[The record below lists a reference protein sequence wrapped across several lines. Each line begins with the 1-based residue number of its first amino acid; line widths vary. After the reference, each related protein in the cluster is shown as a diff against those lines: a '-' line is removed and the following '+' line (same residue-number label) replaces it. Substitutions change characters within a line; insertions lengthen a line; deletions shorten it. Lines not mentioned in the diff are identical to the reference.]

1 MKSQVGKNR
10 AIAPEGKGT
19 SRFLGRTSISVVKQQ
34 RKPEW
39 PE

>member
-1 MKSQVGKNR
+1 MRSQVVKNR

-19 SRFLGRTSISVVKQQ
+19 SRGLGRKALSVVKQQ